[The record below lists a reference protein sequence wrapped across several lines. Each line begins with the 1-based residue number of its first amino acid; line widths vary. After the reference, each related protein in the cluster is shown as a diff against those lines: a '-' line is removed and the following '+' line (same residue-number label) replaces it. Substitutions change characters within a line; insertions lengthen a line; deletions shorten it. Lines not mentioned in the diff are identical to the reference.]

1 MNSRKVPSVPVTQRR
16 VCAAC
21 GGPNLEEVI
30 SLPDLPLTGIFVLP
44 EERGDYRA
52 FDQAL
57 MRCTA
62 CGHGQLRD
70 TISPTYLYQD
80 TYTHRSSLSPI
91 SRRGNDFFLGFVEE
105 IIGDRNFDCI
115 AEIGCN
121 DLYLLKKLEGRGKN
135 RVGFDPI
142 WKDHAPDSAD
152 SIDVHGKYVEEID
165 PVADLP
171 VRPDLVLSAHT
182 FEHVDNPLES
192 LRGTYDRAQ
201 PGALFVLEI
210 PSLETLLTIGRFD
223 QIFHQHL
230 NYFSIRSL
238 RRMIEELGGE
248 FIAHRYN
255 YGYWLGTQ
263 MIAFRKPLQGE
274 GNTGA
279 SAKPGPVTRDRILR
293 GYESYQRSMECLN
306 ESLRR
311 LTDSG
316 APAIGFGAAQMVPVL
331 AYHMKSDLAN
341 LRFILDDNPDKK
353 GRTYPSIAT
362 TIDFAPDYKTLKDY
376 AVLITALDSARAV
389 TERLRAL
396 SARYIVTPQGVF

>member
-1 MNSRKVPSVPVTQRR
+1 MKKPAVPVTQRC

-21 GGPNLEEVI
+21 GSRDLEEVI
-30 SLPDLPLTGIFVLP
+30 DLPRLPLSGIFVLP
-44 EERGDYRA
+44 EERANYQE

-70 TISPTYLYQD
+70 TISPSYLYQD

-105 IIGDRNFDCI
+105 VIGERNFDCI

-121 DLYLLKKLEGRGKN
+121 DLYLLKKLGGRGKAL
-135 RVGFDPI
+135 VGFDPI
-142 WKDHAPDSAD
+142 WKDHAPDSPG
-152 SIDVHGKYVEEID
+152 SIVVHGKYVEEID
-165 PVADLP
+165 PLGDLP
-171 VRPDLVLSAHT
+171 IRPDLVLSAHT
-182 FEHVDNPLES
+182 FEHVDNPLDS

-230 NYFSIRSL
+230 NYFSINSL

-263 MIAFRKPLQGE
+263 MVAFRKPQQG
-274 GNTGA
+274 GGDA
-279 SAKPGPVTRDRILR
+279 GDRGKPGPVTRDRILR
-293 GYESYQRSMECLN
+293 GYESYRRSMDCLN
-306 ESLRR
+306 ESLGR
-311 LTDSG
+311 LTESG

-353 GRTYPSIAT
+353 GKTYPSIAT
-362 TIDFAPDYKTLKDY
+362 TIDFAPDYKTLSDY

-389 TERLRAL
+389 ADRLRGL
-396 SARYIVTPQGVF
+396 SARYIVSPQGVF

>member
-1 MNSRKVPSVPVTQRR
+1 MP
-16 VCAAC
+16 
-21 GGPNLEEVI
+21 G
-30 SLPDLPLTGIFVLP
+30 LPLTGIFVLP
-44 EERGDYRA
+44 EERGNFQA

-57 MRCTA
+57 MRCPS

-70 TISPTYLYQD
+70 TICPTYLYQE

-105 IIGDRNFDCI
+105 IIGDRDLDCI

-121 DLYLLKKLEGRGKN
+121 DLYLLKKLEGRAKTL
-135 RVGFDPI
+135 VGFDPI
-142 WKDHAPDSAD
+142 WKDQRPDNSGT
-152 SIDVHGKYVEEID
+152 ITVYGKYVEEID

-230 NYFSIRSL
+230 NYFSINSL

-248 FIAHRYN
+248 FVDHRYN

-263 MIAFRKPLQGE
+263 MVAFRKPQQG
-274 GNTGA
+274 GGGA
-279 SAKPGPVTRDRILR
+279 GSSGKPGPVTRDRILR
-293 GYESYQRSMECLN
+293 GYESYRRSMDCLN
-306 ESLRR
+306 ESLGR
-311 LTDSG
+311 LTESG
-316 APAIGFGAAQMVPVL
+316 AFAIGFGAAQMVPVL

-341 LRFILDDNPDKK
+341 LHFILDDNPDKK

-362 TIDFAPDYKTLKDY
+362 TIDFAPDYKTLSDY

-389 TERLRAL
+389 ADRLRGL
-396 SARYIVTPQGVF
+396 SARYIVSPQRVF

>member
-1 MNSRKVPSVPVTQRR
+1 MNPKKNHGVRVTRR
-16 VCAAC
+16 HVCAAC
-21 GGPNLEEVI
+21 GNRDLDEVI
-30 SLPDLPLTGIFVLP
+30 VLPRLPLTGIFVLP
-44 EERGDYRA
+44 EERGNYQE

-57 MRCTA
+57 MRCTE

-91 SRRGNDFFLGFVEE
+91 SRRGNDFFLNFVEE
-105 IIGDRNFDCI
+105 TIGNRNFDCI

-121 DLYLLKKLEGRGKN
+121 DLYLLRKLAGRGKIC
-135 RVGFDPI
+135 VGFDPI
-142 WKDHAPDSAD
+142 WKDQAPDSAE
-152 SIDVHGKYVEEID
+152 SINVYGKYVEEID

-192 LRGTYDRAQ
+192 LRGPYEHAQ

-230 NYFSIRSL
+230 NYFSIHSL
-238 RRMIEELGGE
+238 RRMIEELRGD

-255 YGYWLGTQ
+255 YNYWLGTQ
-263 MIAFRKPLQGE
+263 MVAFRKPLKG
-274 GNTGA
+274 GVNTGVC
-279 SAKPGPVTRDRILR
+279 AKPGPVTRDRILH
-293 GYESYQRSMECLN
+293 GYSSYQRSMDCLN
-306 ESLRR
+306 ETLVR
-311 LTDSG
+311 LADSG
-316 APAIGFGAAQMVPVL
+316 VPTIGFGAAQMVPVL

-362 TIDFAPDYKTLKDY
+362 TIKCACDYKSLKDY
-376 AVLITALDSARAV
+376 AVLITAMDSSRPIL
-389 TERLRAL
+389 ERLKGL
-396 SARYIVTPQGVF
+396 SARYIVSPTSQF

>member
-1 MNSRKVPSVPVTQRR
+1 MSPKKKSGVQVTRR
-16 VCAAC
+16 HVCAAC
-21 GGPNLEEVI
+21 GNRDLDEVI
-30 SLPDLPLTGIFVLP
+30 ALPRLPLTGIFVLP
-44 EERGDYRA
+44 EERGNYQE
-52 FDQAL
+52 FDQAF

-91 SRRGNDFFLGFVEE
+91 SRRGNDFFLNFVEE
-105 IIGDRNFDCI
+105 IIGNRNFDCI

-121 DLYLLKKLEGRGKN
+121 DLYLLRKLAGRGKIC
-135 RVGFDPI
+135 VGFDPI
-142 WKDHAPDSAD
+142 WKDQSRDSSE
-152 SIDVHGKYVEEID
+152 SINVHGKYVEEID

-192 LRGTYDRAQ
+192 LRGPYERAQ

-230 NYFSIRSL
+230 NYFSMHSL

-255 YGYWLGTQ
+255 YSYWLGTQ
-263 MIAFRKPLQGE
+263 LVAFSKPQRTD
-274 GNTGA
+274 NSVGA
-279 SAKPGPVTRDRILR
+279 SAKPQLVTRERILL
-293 GYESYQRSMECLN
+293 GYKSYCRSMECLN
-306 ESLRR
+306 ESLGR
-311 LTDSG
+311 LTNSG
-316 APAIGFGAAQMVPVL
+316 ATAIGFGAAQMLPML
-331 AYHMKSDLAN
+331 AYHMKSDLGN
-341 LRFILDDNPDKK
+341 LRFILDDNLDKK

-362 TIDFAPDYKTLKDY
+362 TIDFAPDYESLKDY
-376 AVLITALDSARAV
+376 AVLITALDSSRSI
-389 TERLRAL
+389 TERLKAL
-396 SARYIVTPQGVF
+396 SARYIVTSQGVF